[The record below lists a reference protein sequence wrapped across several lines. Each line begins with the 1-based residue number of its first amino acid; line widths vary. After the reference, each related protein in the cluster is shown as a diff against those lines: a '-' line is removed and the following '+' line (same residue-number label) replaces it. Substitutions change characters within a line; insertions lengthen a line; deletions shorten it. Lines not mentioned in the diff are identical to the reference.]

1 MGRMIIFKLL
11 TNHSS
16 NPIFHSTVPNH
27 TFRNNHTRTHDNPH
41 APCSSTRSPSHHSL
55 APPPPPPPPLLL
67 PLPPP
72 RVTPPPL
79 INNNSSSSSTS
90 THRASPKRA
99 SLSVKKNIASVTRS
113 NQTWRPSFVPRRVLL
128 DLTSMIRHLQKDKER
143 QIATT
148 TTERQQVEQ
157 LLQTF

>member
-1 MGRMIIFKLL
+1 MPFFQP
-11 TNHSS
+11 TNLS
-16 NPIFHSTVPNH
+16 NPYLHSTRSELH
-27 TFRNNHTRTHDNPH
+27 LRNNHTRTHDNPH
-41 APCSSTRSPSHHSL
+41 APCSSTRSPLHHSL
-55 APPPPPPPPLLL
+55 APLPPPPPPPLPL

-72 RVTPPPL
+72 RGTPPPL
-79 INNNSSSSSTS
+79 INNNNNSSSSSTS
-90 THRASPKRA
+90 TRRASPKRA

-143 QIATT
+143 QTATT